1 MRFLDKSI
9 SRLHLLTLAAV
20 LAAVALAYWP
30 GRNGGFV
37 FDDYPNIVNNSAL
50 HVTQPV
56 WQDWV
61 AATMS
66 SPARSLPRPLAMLTF
81 AINHYFTGLDPV
93 PMKLTNVAI
102 HLLNTLLVFGLIRS
116 LIRTCTQSLPAH
128 SSRPEWAALFVAG
141 CWALHPINVMAV
153 LLVVQ
158 RMESLSHTFVF
169 AGLWLYLLGRLR
181 QRRGEGGWLLIVLG
195 LIPFTALGVLVKE
208 SAALLPLYAFCLELC
223 VLRFQTAQQRFDRR
237 LLTLFVFV
245 LFLPAV
251 LAVIWLLPPALG
263 SGAFASRDFTLVER
277 LMTEPRVI
285 FDYFQ
290 WTVLPDLADLSLYHD
305 DYAVSRGLLDPPAT
319 LIAIIGLPIVIA
331 AALLIRRR
339 RPLASLGLLWFFGA
353 QVLTATFIPLELVF
367 EHRNYFASVGICLL
381 FADLLFLAPTVATA
395 RRIGATLAFSAV
407 LACAGITYLRTS
419 EWSNAVSFAV
429 SEVAKHPQ
437 SPRATYYLGWM
448 LATAS
453 RYDPDSK
460 LIEPAFAVLDQSRR
474 LRNSNMLPDQASLVL
489 AARTGR
495 PLQRSWWDHMQSRLR
510 ERPIGPQE
518 TGALGGLM
526 TCAIERRCAFP
537 PDDMLDTFGAAL
549 SHGANPEVLSV
560 YANYAL
566 NALED
571 PELALRL
578 WSEAKALNPNEP
590 QYRISVIKLL
600 IHVGRYDD
608 AWLEIGQLRGLGRLG
623 QYSKVADTL
632 EVRLQQASSANH

>member
-1 MRFLDKSI
+1 MRFFDKSF
-9 SRLHLLTLAAV
+9 SRLHLLALVALLAS
-20 LAAVALAYWP
+20 VALAYWP
-30 GRNGGFV
+30 GRHGGFV
-37 FDDYPNIVNNSAL
+37 FDDYPNIVNNSPL
-50 HVTQPV
+50 HVTQAV
-56 WQDWV
+56 WRDWV
-61 AATMS
+61 AAMVS

-81 AINHYFTGLDPV
+81 AVNHYFTGLNPV

-116 LIRTCTQSLPAH
+116 LVRGCTQALPAY

-169 AGLWLYLLGRLR
+169 TGLWLYLLGRLR
-181 QRRGEGGWLLIVLG
+181 QQRGEGGWALIVLG
-195 LIPFTALGVLVKE
+195 LLPLTALGVLVKE

-223 VLRFQTAQQRFDRR
+223 VLRFQTARQPFDRR
-237 LLTLFVFV
+237 LLVLFVLV
-245 LFLPAV
+245 LFLPAL
-251 LAVIWLLPPALG
+251 LAVMWLLPTALG
-263 SGAFASRDFTLVER
+263 PQAFASRDFTLVER

-285 FDYFQ
+285 FDYLQ

-305 DYAVSRGLLDPPAT
+305 DYIVSRGVIDPPAT
-319 LIAIIGLPIVIA
+319 LIAMIGLPIVIGA
-331 AALLIRRR
+331 AFLLRRR
-339 RPLASLGLLWFFGA
+339 RPLASLGLLWFLGA

-367 EHRNYFASVGICLL
+367 EHRNYFASMGICLF
-381 FADLLFLAPTVATA
+381 FADWLFVAPTVAAA
-395 RRIGATLAFSAV
+395 RRIGAILAFAAV

-419 EWSNAVSFAV
+419 EWSDAVSFAV

-453 RYDPDSK
+453 EYDPDSK

-495 PLQRSWWDHMQSRLR
+495 PLQRGWWDHMQSRLR

-518 TGALGGLM
+518 AAALGGLIN
-526 TCAIERRCAFP
+526 CAVERRCAFP

-549 SHGANPEVLSV
+549 SQGPNPEIFSV
-560 YANYAL
+560 YGNYAL
-566 NALED
+566 NVLGD

-578 WSEAKALNPNEP
+578 WREAKALNPNEQ
-590 QYRISVIKLL
+590 QYRISAIKLL
-600 IHVGRYDD
+600 IHLGRYED
-608 AWLEIGQLRGLGRLG
+608 ARIEIDQLRGLGRLG

-632 EVRLQQASSANH
+632 EVRLKQASSANH